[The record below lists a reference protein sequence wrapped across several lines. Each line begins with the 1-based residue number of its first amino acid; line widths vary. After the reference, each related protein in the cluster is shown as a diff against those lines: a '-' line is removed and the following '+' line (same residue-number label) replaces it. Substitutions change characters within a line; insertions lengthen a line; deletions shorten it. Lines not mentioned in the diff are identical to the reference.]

1 MKLKLAWYFV
11 VGLLGMVGGII
22 LGVVIDKDTVVKIGR
37 FKIKGK
43 GHTVSD
49 VVDINFKEFK
59 KKQREEI
66 KRLRRSRKQN
76 KG

>member
-1 MKLKLAWYFV
+1 MKAKLAWYFV

-22 LGVVIDKDTVVKIGR
+22 VGVVIDKDTVIKIGR
-37 FKIKGK
+37 FKIKGE

-49 VVDINFKEFK
+49 VIDVNLKEFK
-59 KKQREEI
+59 KKQREE
-66 KRLRRSRKQN
+66 KRRLKQLRKQN

>member
-1 MKLKLAWYFV
+1 MKLKLALYFV
-11 VGLLGMVGGII
+11 AGLLGMVGGII

-37 FKIKGK
+37 FKIKGE

-49 VVDINFKEFK
+49 VIDVNLKEFK
-59 KKQREEI
+59 KNQRAER
-66 KRLRRSRKQN
+66 KRLRRLKKQN